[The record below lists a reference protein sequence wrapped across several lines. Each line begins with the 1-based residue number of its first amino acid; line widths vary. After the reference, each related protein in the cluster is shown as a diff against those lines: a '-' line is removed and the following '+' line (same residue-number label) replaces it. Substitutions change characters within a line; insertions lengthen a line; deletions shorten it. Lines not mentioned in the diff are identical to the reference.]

1 MINDPLPRE
10 DGFAEPTSSIRLKLL
25 AIVCAVAVS
34 AILLAGYG
42 YIRKRHAQQTLA
54 AKTLPTLVDNGPKGP
69 AVAHILIDDPLPD
82 KGSTI
87 IGGRVK
93 NISKQ
98 ELAGLTIAL
107 ELMRRKDGGA
117 EQASVVVEPARLQP
131 DEEGVY
137 TLKLSS
143 QRYGSIRLIGLKADP
158 QSTLVAYSS
167 SAGRKRAPERLEPRT
182 VVVKRSSRK
191 GEFLN
196 TPENPTRV
204 P

>member
-1 MINDPLPRE
+1 
-10 DGFAEPTSSIRLKLL
+10 
-25 AIVCAVAVS
+25 
-34 AILLAGYG
+34 
-42 YIRKRHAQQTLA
+42 
-54 AKTLPTLVDNGPKGP
+54 LV
-69 AVAHILIDDPLPD
+69 DDPLLD

-98 ELAGLTIAL
+98 ELTGLTIAL

-131 DEEGVY
+131 EEEGVY

-167 SAGRKRAPERLEPRT
+167 SAGRKRAPERLEPKT

-196 TPENPTRV
+196 TPDNPTRV

>member
-1 MINDPLPRE
+1 MINDLLPRE
-10 DGFAEPTSSIRLKLL
+10 DGFAEPTASIRLKLL
-25 AIVCAVAVS
+25 AAVCAVAVS

-54 AKTLPTLVDNGPKGP
+54 ANTLPASVDNRPKGP
-69 AVAHILIDDPLPD
+69 PVVHILVDDPLLD

-98 ELAGLTIAL
+98 ELTGLTIAL

-131 DEEGVY
+131 EEEGVY

-167 SAGRKRAPERLEPRT
+167 SAGRKRAPERLEPKT

-196 TPENPTRV
+196 TPDNPTRV

>member
-10 DGFAEPTSSIRLKLL
+10 DGFAEPTESIRLKLL

-42 YIRKRHAQQTLA
+42 YMRKRHGQQALA
-54 AKTLPTLVDNGPKGP
+54 ARTLPALVDNGPKGP
-69 AVAHILIDDPLPD
+69 AVAHILIDDPLLD

-98 ELAGLTIAL
+98 ELTGLTIAL
-107 ELMRRKDGGA
+107 ELMRRKEGGA
-117 EQASVVVEPARLQP
+117 EKASVVVEPARLQP
-131 DEEGVY
+131 EEEGVY

-143 QRYGSIRLIGLKADP
+143 QRYASIRLIGLRADP
-158 QSTLVAYSS
+158 HSTLVAYSS
-167 SAGRKRAPERLEPRT
+167 SAGKKRAPERLEPRT
-182 VVVKRSSRK
+182 VVVKRSPRE
-191 GEFLN
+191 GELLS
-196 TPENPTRV
+196 TPANPGRV

>member
-54 AKTLPTLVDNGPKGP
+54 AKTLPALVDSGPKGP
-69 AVAHILIDDPLPD
+69 AVAHIMIDDPLLD

-98 ELAGLTIAL
+98 ELTGLTIAL

-117 EQASVVVEPARLQP
+117 EQASVVVEPARLHP
-131 DEEGVY
+131 EEEGVY

-167 SAGRKRAPERLEPRT
+167 SAGKKRAPERLEPRT
-182 VVVKRSSRK
+182 VIVKRSFRK

-196 TPENPTRV
+196 TPDNPTRV

>member
-54 AKTLPTLVDNGPKGP
+54 AKTLTALVDSGPKGP
-69 AVAHILIDDPLPD
+69 AVAHIMIDDPLLD

-98 ELAGLTIAL
+98 ELTGLTIAL

-117 EQASVVVEPARLQP
+117 EQASIVVEPARLQP
-131 DEEGVY
+131 EEEGVY
-137 TLKLSS
+137 ALKLSS

-196 TPENPTRV
+196 TPDNPTRV